1 MRRRMGTFRIDIEV
15 ARPGRRA
22 RWVAVSD
29 DVVDSGAEVS
39 WLPEDVVL
47 PDVTT

>member
-1 MRRRMGTFRIDIEV
+1 
-15 ARPGRRA
+15 
-22 RWVAVSD
+22 VSD